1 MANVINGFTLAELAQ
16 RIGAELVGNA
26 QHSIFALATLQSA
39 SPTDLSFIANPAYKK
54 HLATTQ
60 AGAVI
65 CSPDL
70 AELIAGNKLI
80 VANPYLCYAQLT
92 ALFDTSLTHEIG
104 VHPSAVIGRNCV
116 LGKDICIQ
124 ANAVVGDDVTL
135 GDGVNVGA
143 GAVIGAN
150 TSIGSKTRLYPKV
163 TIYHGVSI
171 GSDCVFHSGCVIGAD
186 GFGFSPSPQGWVKI
200 HQLGGVVI
208 GNKVEI
214 GANTTIDR
222 GALDD
227 TFIDDG
233 VIIDNLVQI
242 GHNVRLGKNT
252 AIAAHTAI
260 AGSTVIGDNCTIAGA
275 VAIAGHVTLADK
287 VHITGMSMVSS
298 SITEAGS
305 YSSGVP
311 LGPTKEWRKNAAR
324 FRQLDSLATRIIKLA
339 RHTSNDQAAQY
350 HDGQDK

>member
-1 MANVINGFTLAELAQ
+1 MANVTPCFTLAELTQ
-16 RIGAELVGNA
+16 RIGAELIGDP
-26 QHSIFALATLQSA
+26 QHKISALATLQSA
-39 SPTDLSFIANPAYKK
+39 QTADLSFIANPSYKK
-54 HLATTQ
+54 HLANTQ

-65 CSPDL
+65 CSPEL
-70 AELIAGNKLI
+70 AEFIAGNKLI

-92 ALFDTSLTHEIG
+92 SLFDASLISQSG
-104 VHPSAVIGRNCV
+104 IHPSASIGNNCI
-116 LGKDICIQ
+116 LGNDICIQ
-124 ANAVVGDDVTL
+124 ANAVIGDDVTL
-135 GDGVNVGA
+135 GDGVVVGA
-143 GAVIGAN
+143 GAVVGAN
-150 TSIGSKTRLYPKV
+150 TSVGARTRICANATL
-163 TIYHGVSI
+163 YHGVSI
-171 GSDCVFHSGCVIGAD
+171 GADCVFHSGCVIGAD
-186 GFGFSPSPQGWVKI
+186 GFGFSPSPEGWVKI
-200 HQLGGVVI
+200 HQLGGVII

-260 AGSTVIGDNCTIAGA
+260 AGSTQIGDNCTIAGA
-275 VAIAGHVTLADK
+275 VAIAGHLTLADK

-298 SITEAGS
+298 SISEAGS

-324 FRQLDSLATRIIKLA
+324 FRQLDNLANRLIKLA
-339 RHTSNDQAAQY
+339 RRVPD
-350 HDGQDK
+350 DE

>member
-1 MANVINGFTLAELAQ
+1 MSTVNQCYTLFELAQ
-16 RIGAELVGNA
+16 RIGAELVGDP
-26 QHSIFALATLQSA
+26 QHTISALATLQA
-39 SPTDLSFIANPAYKK
+39 ATPTDLSFIANPAYKK
-54 HLATTQ
+54 YLAATN

-65 CSPDL
+65 CAPDL
-70 AELIAGNKLI
+70 AEQIAGNKLI
-80 VANPYLCYAQLT
+80 VANPYVCYAQLT
-92 ALFDTSLTHEIG
+92 SLFDTSLIQEAGI
-104 VHPSAVIGRNCV
+104 HPSAVVGTHCE
-116 LGKDICIQ
+116 LGKNICIQ
-124 ANAVVGDDVTL
+124 ANAVVGEGVTL
-135 GDGVNVGA
+135 GDGVNIGP
-143 GAVIGAN
+143 GAVVGNDTRIGK
-150 TSIGSKTRLYPKV
+150 GTRLYANV
-163 TIYHGVSI
+163 TIYHGISI
-171 GSDCVFHSGCVIGAD
+171 GDNCIFHSGCVIGAD
-186 GFGFSPSPQGWVKI
+186 GFGFAPSSEGWVKI

-260 AGSTVIGDNCTIAGA
+260 AGSTSIGDNCTIAGA

-287 VHITGMSMVSS
+287 VHITGMSMVSG
-298 SITEAGS
+298 SINEAGS

-324 FRQLDSLATRIIKLA
+324 FRQLDSLATRLIKLTRSA
-339 RHTSNDQAAQY
+339 P
-350 HDGQDK
+350 QDE

>member
-1 MANVINGFTLAELAQ
+1 MANVTPCFTLAELAQ
-16 RIGAELVGNA
+16 HISAELIGDP
-26 QHSIFALATLQSA
+26 QHKISALATLQSA
-39 SPTDLSFIANPAYKK
+39 TTNDLSFIANPAYKK
-54 HLATTQ
+54 YLANTQ

-65 CSPDL
+65 CASDL
-70 AELIAGNKLI
+70 AEFIAGNKLI

-92 ALFDTSLTHEIG
+92 LLFDTSLIYQTGI
-104 VHPSAVIGRNCV
+104 HPSASIGNNCI
-116 LGKDICIQ
+116 LGNGICIQ
-124 ANAVVGDDVTL
+124 ANAVIGDDVTL
-135 GDGVNVGA
+135 GDGVIVGA
-143 GAVIGAN
+143 GAVVGAN
-150 TSIGSKTRLYPKV
+150 SNVGARTRICANA
-163 TIYHGVSI
+163 TIYHGISI
-171 GSDCVFHSGCVIGAD
+171 GADCVFHSGCVIGAD
-186 GFGFSPSPQGWVKI
+186 GFGFSPSPEGWVKI
-200 HQLGGVVI
+200 HQLGGVII

-260 AGSTVIGDNCTIAGA
+260 AGSTQIGNNCTIAGA
-275 VAIAGHVTLADK
+275 VAIAGHLTLADK

-298 SITEAGS
+298 SISEAGS

-324 FRQLDSLATRIIKLA
+324 FRQLDNLANRIIKLA
-339 RHTSNDQAAQY
+339 RRVPD
-350 HDGQDK
+350 DE

>member
-1 MANVINGFTLAELAQ
+1 MSAIKKIPNFTLSELAQ
-16 RIGAELVGNA
+16 RIDAELVGNS
-26 QHSIFALATLQSA
+26 QHQIHGLASLQSA
-39 SPTDLSFIANPAYKK
+39 TSTDLSFIANPTYKK
-54 HLATTQ
+54 YLASTA

-65 CSPDL
+65 VNSELAGDL
-70 AELIAGNKLI
+70 TGNKLI
-80 VANPYLCYAQLT
+80 VANPYLCYARLT
-92 ALFDTSLTHEIG
+92 SLFDTSNETRLGIDA
-104 VHPSAVIGRNCV
+104 SAVIGEHCV
-116 LGKDICIQ
+116 LGKDVCIG
-124 ANAVVGDDVTL
+124 ANAVLADGVIL
-135 GDGVNVGA
+135 GDGV
-143 GAVIGAN
+143 VIGAGSFVG
-150 TSIGSKTRLYPKV
+150 TDATIGARTRLYANV
-163 TIYHGVSI
+163 SIYHGVSI
-171 GSDCVFHSGCVIGAD
+171 GCDCLFHSGSVIGAD
-186 GFGFSPSPQGWVKI
+186 GFGFAPSAQGWTKI
-200 HQLGGVVI
+200 HQLGGVII
-208 GNKVEI
+208 GDRVEV

-260 AGSTVIGDNCTIAGA
+260 AGSTTIGDNCTIAGA
-275 VAIAGHVTLADK
+275 VAIAGHLVLADK

-324 FRQLDSLATRIIKLA
+324 FRQLDGLAQRIIKIE
-339 RHTSNDQAAQY
+339 RRPKDE
-350 HDGQDK
+350 